1 MRVVDNVGFN
11 VKKQDIPGGGSGSG
25 GGNGS
30 GQPLATPDYLQNDE
44 TAPDYIKN
52 RPFYTITMETELVNG
67 TFAFTFSNGRYT
79 ALNINIELTEGNTY
93 KVSID
98 GVEYETVCQSLKGV
112 LYIGSVELV
121 TGGTPAYPFLSMPSD
136 GGVFATNIAGDSH
149 DIVIKSSVT
158 DVVPIPD
165 KYIPK
170 SVKATELSI
179 GNSGL
184 VFSDTGK
191 LVTFS
196 DIDTLHNHEVI
207 IKVLTSSGSQYHK
220 CLCIEIDES
229 NKFAYLMFA
238 NLNSSSSDFSN
249 VSIRRYK
256 IDENGTANM

>member
-25 GGNGS
+25 
-30 GQPLATPDYLQNDE
+30 QPLATPDLAQNDE
-44 TAPDYIKN
+44 TAPDYVKN
-52 RPFYTITMETELVNG
+52 RAFYTTDPVETELVNG
-67 TFAFTFSNGRYT
+67 TFAFTSLREGLYVNEDIT
-79 ALNINIELTEGNTY
+79 IELTEGGTY

-98 GVEYETVCQSLKGV
+98 GVEYETVCQNYKGAI
-112 LYIGSVELV
+112 YIGSIEIII
-121 TGGTPAYPFLSMPSD
+121 GGNPEYPFAYIPAD
-136 GGVFATNIAGDSH
+136 GSFATNISGDSH
-149 DIVIKSSVT
+149 DIVIKSSVST
-158 DVVPIPD
+158 TIPIPD

-191 LVTFS
+191 VVTFS
-196 DIDTLHNHEVI
+196 DIDNLHNHEVI
-207 IKVLTSSGSQYHK
+207 IKVPTSSGSQYHK

-238 NLNSSSSDFSN
+238 HLNSSSSDFSN

-256 IDENGTANM
+256 IDENGTVVG

>member
-1 MRVVDNVGFN
+1 MRVVDNVGFD
-11 VKKQDIPGGGSGSG
+11 VKKQDIPGGGSGG
-25 GGNGS
+25 GS
-30 GQPLATPDYLQNDE
+30 GQPLATPDWNQNDE
-44 TAPDYIKN
+44 TAADYIKN
-52 RPFYTITMETELVNG
+52 RPFYTTDPVETELVNG
-67 TFAFTFSNGRYT
+67 TFAFVADHGLYMNQDITIV
-79 ALNINIELTEGNTY
+79 LVEGNTY

-98 GVEYETVCQSLKGV
+98 GVEYETVCQNYHGS
-112 LYIGSVELV
+112 LYIGSIEIL
-121 TGGTPAYPFLSMPSD
+121 TWGTPEYPFAYMPAV
-136 GGVFATNIAGDSH
+136 GPFATNISGDSH
-149 DIVIKSSVT
+149 DIVIKSSVST
-158 DVVPIPD
+158 TIPIPD

-191 LVTFS
+191 VVTFS
-196 DIDTLHNHEVI
+196 DIDTLRNHEVI

-229 NKFAYLMFA
+229 NKFAYLMFT

-256 IDENGTANM
+256 IDENGTALD

>member
-1 MRVVDNVGFN
+1 MRVVDNVGFD

-25 GGNGS
+25 
-30 GQPLATPDYLQNDE
+30 QPLATPDWNQNDE
-44 TAPDYIKN
+44 TAADYIKN

-67 TFAFTFSNGRYT
+67 TFAFTFSNGLYT

-121 TGGTPAYPFLSMPSD
+121 TGGTPAYPFFSMPSD
-136 GGVFATNIAGDSH
+136 GGSFATNISGDSH
-149 DIVIKSSVT
+149 EIVIKELKT
-158 DVVPIPD
+158 QIVPIPD

-184 VFSDTGK
+184 VFSDTGEV
-191 LVTFS
+191 VTFS

-207 IKVLTSSGSQYHK
+207 LKVRTSNGFQYHK

-229 NKFAYLMFA
+229 NKLAHLLFA
-238 NLNSSSSDFSN
+238 NLNSGLSNFSN
-249 VSIRRYK
+249 VSIRAYK
-256 IDENGTANM
+256 IDENGTALE